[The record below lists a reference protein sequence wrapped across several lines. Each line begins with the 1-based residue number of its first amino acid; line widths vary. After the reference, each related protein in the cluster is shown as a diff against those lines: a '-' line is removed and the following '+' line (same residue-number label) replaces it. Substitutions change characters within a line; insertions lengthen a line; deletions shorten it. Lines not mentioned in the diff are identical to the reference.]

1 MILMTIKEVSEKYDI
16 SADTIRYYERIG
28 LLPPIPRKSNGIRD
42 FDEVSCNWIEF
53 VKCMRSAGVEIE
65 ALIDYIKLFYQ
76 EGTAEARK
84 EILKEQR
91 DRLQKKI
98 DVMNLVIERL
108 NKKVDRY
115 EEIII
120 PAEKKLKE
128 QTIKTNDNTDC

>member
-1 MILMTIKEVSEKYDI
+1 MTIKEVSEKYDI

-91 DRLQKKI
+91 DWTAPQKLDKKTTFGGA
-98 DVMNLVIERL
+98 VFLWLNTQMNL
-108 NKKVDRY
+108 
-115 EEIII
+115 
-120 PAEKKLKE
+120 KLK
-128 QTIKTNDNTDC
+128 QLKWF

>member
-1 MILMTIKEVSEKYDI
+1 MTIKEVSEKYDI

-28 LLPPIPRKSNGIRD
+28 LLPPIPRKTNGIRD

-128 QTIKTNDNTDC
+128 QTIKANDNIDC

>member
-1 MILMTIKEVSEKYDI
+1 MTIKEVSEKYNI

-28 LLPPIPRKSNGIRD
+28 LLPPIPRKANGIRD
-42 FDEVSCNWIEF
+42 FDESSCKWIEF

-98 DVMNLVIERL
+98 DMMNLVIERL

-128 QTIKTNDNTDC
+128 QTIKTNNIIN

>member
-1 MILMTIKEVSEKYDI
+1 MTIKEVSEKYDI

-120 PAEKKLKE
+120 PDEKKLKE
-128 QTIKTNDNTDC
+128 QTIKTNDNIAC